1 MKESHIEEDF
11 LNGQMGSKDYNEM
24 IDSTEN
30 QKLATLESTI
40 TNNNEPN
47 EPDSS
52 NQERVDERDV
62 SHQTDIVEDRA
73 NEDTER
79 DARNEYQSES
89 CESFKLKQVK
99 NRDTMLRMKE
109 TKKRDQLAERYKR
122 RAFNENFLY
131 EIDQLRQNIQWG
143 KGDTHTKSNSVSAVE
158 VFRGRNPIPRSPSN
172 RNTFKSSVRDRS
184 PIIERLY
191 KKGVAK
197 LRAQSIERTRR
208 SEENDPKKDL
218 EKLHRLA
225 ASTETVNVNI
235 ERMYNQ
241 GVAKLRAQ
249 SVERRRLSE
258 VNDTKFQLN
267 KLNKLIA
274 RTNIL
279 SPNTE
284 RVYQNGV
291 AKLRINVESRSQL
304 ELK

>member
-1 MKESHIEEDF
+1 
-11 LNGQMGSKDYNEM
+11 
-24 IDSTEN
+24 
-30 QKLATLESTI
+30 
-40 TNNNEPN
+40 
-47 EPDSS
+47 
-52 NQERVDERDV
+52 
-62 SHQTDIVEDRA
+62 VEDRA

-158 VFRGRNPIPRSPSN
+158 VIRGRNPIPRSPSN

-249 SVERRRLSE
+249 SVERTRRSEENDPKKDLEKLHRLAASTETVNANIERMYNQGVAKLRAQSVERRRLSE